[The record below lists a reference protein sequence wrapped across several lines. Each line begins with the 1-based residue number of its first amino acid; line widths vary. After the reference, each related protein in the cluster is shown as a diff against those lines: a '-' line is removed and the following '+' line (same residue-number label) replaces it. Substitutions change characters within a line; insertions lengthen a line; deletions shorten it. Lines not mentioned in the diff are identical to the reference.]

1 MCETEKLICTH
12 NFNDKLCV
20 KRGRIS
26 FCMIAYSPHFFI
38 IVESGKYKNNVFV
51 KDNRITTAFS
61 YVPNSTNSYIGKK
74 YKNKNQNEKKF
85 YKSSQD
91 DSLTTLSGYNPLL
104 FTPSY
109 IVDTWKLTDRF
120 VRMKSK
126 PIKNWRKYNRFQNF
140 DTYNVFSIIPYN
152 KICNNTDVIT
162 DCIGYSNF
170 HYNFS
175 HN

>member
-1 MCETEKLICTH
+1 MYMCEIENLFCTH
-12 NFNDKLCV
+12 NFNDEFIV

-26 FCMIAYSPHFFI
+26 FCMIAYSPHFFV

-51 KDNRITTAFS
+51 KDNKITTAFS
-61 YVPNSTNSYIGKK
+61 YVPNSTYSYIGKK
-74 YKNKNQNEKKF
+74 YKNQNEKIF

-91 DSLTTLSGYNPLL
+91 DSLTTLSGYNPLS

-120 VRMKSK
+120 IRLKSK
-126 PIKNWRKYNRFQNF
+126 SIKKWKYYRFQNF
-140 DTYNVFSIIPYN
+140 NTYNVFSIIPYN

-162 DCIGYSNF
+162 DCIGYSIF